1 MQFELSNSG
10 VFLINQNFKRKHMK
24 IQTFNQSVLTNQR
37 VPLLKKH
44 QMRYCVKRHAALT
57 HTHRSNKNTSFFDR
71 TEGSQDHR
79 ITQIYFVL
87 SQVYGVKYHKVS

>member
-1 MQFELSNSG
+1 MGYMGYMQFELSNSG

-57 HTHRSNKNTSFFDR
+57 HTHRSNKNTHFF
-71 TEGSQDHR
+71 
-79 ITQIYFVL
+79 
-87 SQVYGVKYHKVS
+87 